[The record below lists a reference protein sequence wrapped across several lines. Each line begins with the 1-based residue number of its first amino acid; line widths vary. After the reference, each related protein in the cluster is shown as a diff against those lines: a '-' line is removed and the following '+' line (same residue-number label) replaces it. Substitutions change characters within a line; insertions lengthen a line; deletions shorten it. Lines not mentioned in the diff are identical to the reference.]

1 MVAVPGGLA
10 FLTSSLER
18 LNAFLKEVI
27 MVAGGYLFV
36 EQMKRRVAM
45 MICDAHNAQHDVFVA
60 MVL

>member
-1 MVAVPGGLA
+1 
-10 FLTSSLER
+10 LER

-36 EQMKRRVAM
+36 EQMKRGVAM

>member
-1 MVAVPGGLA
+1 
-10 FLTSSLER
+10 
-18 LNAFLKEVI
+18 